1 MTAVQT
7 RTRAFTFQPRGSA
20 PLWLRLMLP
29 VLSVLGA
36 ALVGAAMLAATG
48 HSPFEAYRKVF
59 TAGFGSSRVLARSL
73 ILATP
78 LILTALAAAIPFRM
92 KVWNIGAEG
101 QLYLG
106 AICGSGLALVLGD
119 GLPAWIMLPAMM
131 LAGMVGGALWAGLA
145 AIPKAY
151 LNTDEVIS
159 TLMLNFIALHILN
172 YLIFGSVSFWRDT
185 VRVTFPSGKSLPE
198 AARLER
204 IWGTLHAG
212 FLIALVVAV
221 IVWLLLRATKW
232 GFELRVIGDSA
243 RAARYSGMRVDR
255 KMVAVLLV
263 SGSLA
268 GLAGAIEVSGPIG
281 GLEPV
286 ALATGLGFTGIVVA
300 AVARLSALGII
311 PAAILIAGLGNS
323 ATGLQSIDI
332 PIDIVLVLQ
341 GLVFLF
347 VVGGEFFLE
356 NRIRFRLRPSEG
368 TGPS

>member
-1 MTAVQT
+1 MRTVSAS
-7 RTRAFTFQPRGSA
+7 TRAVTVEPRGLA
-20 PLWLRLMLP
+20 PLWLRLLLP
-29 VLSVLGA
+29 ILSVLGA
-36 ALVGAAMLAATG
+36 ALVGAAILAVTG
-48 HSPFEAYRKVF
+48 HSPWEAYKKVF
-59 TAGFGSSRVLARSL
+59 TGGFGSSRVAARSL

-119 GLPAWIMLPAMM
+119 DLPAAAMLPAMM
-131 LAGMVGGALWAGLA
+131 LAGMVGGALWAALA

-159 TLMLNFIALHILN
+159 TLMLNFIALHLLN

-185 VRVTFPSGKSLPE
+185 VRVTFPSGKSIPD
-198 AARLER
+198 AARLAK
-204 IWGTLHAG
+204 IWGPLHAG
-212 FLIALVVAV
+212 ILIALVAAV
-221 IVWLLLRATKW
+221 VVWLLIRATKW
-232 GFELRVIGDSA
+232 GFELRVIGDSP

-255 KMVAVLLV
+255 KLVSVLLV
-263 SGSLA
+263 SGALA

-286 ALATGLGFTGIVVA
+286 ALSTGLGFTGIVVA

-311 PAAILIAGLGNS
+311 PVAVLVAGLTNS
-323 ATGLQSIDI
+323 TVGLQSIGV
-332 PIDIVLVLQ
+332 PIDIVLVLE
-341 GLVFLF
+341 GLIFLF

-356 NRIRFRLRPSEG
+356 NRVRFHFRREERSP
-368 TGPS
+368 

>member
-1 MTAVQT
+1 MRTVSAST
-7 RTRAFTFQPRGSA
+7 RTFTIEPRGLA
-20 PLWLRLMLP
+20 PLWLRLTLP
-29 VLSVLGA
+29 VWSVLGA
-36 ALVGAAMLAATG
+36 ALVGSAILAATG
-48 HSPFEAYRKVF
+48 HSPLEAYQKVF
-59 TAGFGSSRVLARSL
+59 TAGFGNSRVMARSL

-92 KVWNIGAEG
+92 RVWNIGAEG

-106 AICGSGLALVLGD
+106 AICGSGVALVLGD
-119 GLPAWIMLPAMM
+119 GLPVMVMMPAMM
-131 LAGMVGGALWAGLA
+131 LAGMLGGALWAGLA
-145 AIPKAY
+145 ALPKAY
-151 LNTDEVIS
+151 LNTDEVIT
-159 TLMLNFIALHILN
+159 TLMLNFIALHLLN

-198 AARLER
+198 AARLAK
-204 IWGTLHAG
+204 IWGPLHSG
-212 FLIALVVAV
+212 FLIALGAAV

-255 KMVAVLLV
+255 KVVTALLV
-263 SGSLA
+263 SGALA

-311 PAAILIAGLGNS
+311 PVAILIAGLTNS
-323 ATGLQSIDI
+323 AIGLQSIGI
-332 PIDIVLVLQ
+332 PIDIVFVLQ

-356 NRIRFRLRPSEG
+356 NRIRFRLRPSKRAG
-368 TGPS
+368 LS